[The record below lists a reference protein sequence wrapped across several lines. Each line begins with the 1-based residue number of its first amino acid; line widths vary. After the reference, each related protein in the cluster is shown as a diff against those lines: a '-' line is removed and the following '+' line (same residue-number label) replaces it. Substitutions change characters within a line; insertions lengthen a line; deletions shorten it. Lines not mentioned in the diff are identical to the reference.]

1 MSAPVPQLVNISHAL
16 QASTIQQI
24 RLDMVDFNKDC
35 KLSSVQLAR
44 IDKYIDSLQAAL
56 NQFTRDN
63 LHIERKDEGVTAA
76 DVQLYSGLKSM
87 YLDYLNQL
95 IKLKHDK
102 QHHSAPPIANDVSLD
117 FFVNQLPKFSIE
129 ERKNYIDNLILNKN
143 CHNQLSKMDGLVDAV
158 INLCVLDTSV
168 SENVRS
174 YMKLLDTLGFQKGP
188 NSANA
193 KAKLKKKLTS
203 SKAKVKDSEK
213 EKEKEKEMDKDR
225 DKDKDKSK
233 TRARTKLK
241 PSPLLNNDDN
251 TSYSSSLPSASGSST
266 KKLKSGLFN
275 KGEAKSSMDAAT
287 ASSSKKKL
295 SFSKYLNKD
304 ETDTT
309 KSGTKRSLDSDSKVN
324 PETPTT
330 STNIASSS
338 SSSSSLTTTI
348 VSPASSE
355 EPLKK
360 KIKQSVQDPNIRSIL
375 RNGKPKKA
383 RISNIKFLDD
393 PRLIKVYG
401 DDLPNH
407 GLQVSPIQLKKILK
421 PFKEGEP
428 KEVILFE
435 DMSIKLQPLDLKF
448 LKSTDNGE
456 YMDISETKGGPIH
469 CETRT
474 PLIYR
479 KNFNQFNSDL
489 NKRPPREP
497 IDFDLNGNANS
508 SPIIAKAFGKNS
520 LLLRKDRG
528 GLPYKHVPIVKRNKY
543 PPRPVR

>member
-35 KLSSVQLAR
+35 KLSSIQLAR

-56 NQFTRDN
+56 NQFTNDN
-63 LHIERKDEGVTAA
+63 LHIERKDKNVTAA

-102 QHHSAPPIANDVSLD
+102 QHHSTPPIANDVSLD
-117 FFVNQLPKFSIE
+117 FFINQLPKFSPE

-143 CHNQLSKMDGLVDAV
+143 SHNRLSKMDGLVDAV

-168 SENVRS
+168 AENVRS
-174 YMKLLDTLGFQKGP
+174 YMKLLDTLGFQKGS
-188 NSANA
+188 NSTGTKVN
-193 KAKLKKKLTS
+193 LKKKLTS
-203 SKAKVKDSEK
+203 SKAKMKDSEK
-213 EKEKEKEMDKDR
+213 EKEK
-225 DKDKDKSK
+225 DKSK
-233 TRARTKLK
+233 AKTKTKLK

-251 TSYSSSLPSASGSST
+251 NSLSLPSASTSSM

-275 KGEAKSSMDAAT
+275 KNEVKSSTESST
-287 ASSSKKKL
+287 ASSKKKL

-304 ETDTT
+304 DADTS
-309 KSGTKRSLDSDSKVN
+309 KLGTKRPLDVDFKVD
-324 PETPTT
+324 PEVSMTA
-330 STNIASSS
+330 SNIASSS
-338 SSSSSLTTTI
+338 TSASSTTTI
-348 VSPASSE
+348 ATPASSE

-360 KIKQSVQDPNIRSIL
+360 KTKKSVQDSNIQSIL
-375 RNGKPKKA
+375 RNGKPKKTH
-383 RISNIKFLDD
+383 ISNIKFLDD
-393 PRLIKVYG
+393 SQLIKVYG
-401 DDLPNH
+401 DDLPNE
-407 GLQVSPIQLKKILK
+407 GLKVSPTQLKKILK

-435 DMSIKLQPLDLKF
+435 DMSIKLKPLDLKF
-448 LKSTDNGE
+448 LKNTSSDD

-479 KNFNQFNSDL
+479 KNFHHFNPDL

-497 IDFDLNGNANS
+497 IEFDLNGNTNS
-508 SPIIAKAFGKNS
+508 NPTIAKAFGKNS

-543 PPRPVR
+543 PPRPVH

>member
-1 MSAPVPQLVNISHAL
+1 MSVPVPQLVNISHAL

-35 KLSSVQLAR
+35 KLSSLQLAR

-56 NQFTRDN
+56 NQFTKDN
-63 LHIERKDEGVTAA
+63 LHIEQKDEHVTAA

-102 QHHSAPPIANDVSLD
+102 QRHSTPPIANDVSLD
-117 FFVNQLPKFSIE
+117 FFANQLPKFSSE
-129 ERKNYIDNLILNKN
+129 ERKSYIDNLILNKN
-143 CHNQLSKMDGLVDAV
+143 SHNRLSKMDGLVDAV
-158 INLCVLDTSV
+158 INLCVLDTSA

-174 YMKLLDTLGFQKGP
+174 YMKLLDTLGFQKGS
-188 NSANA
+188 NNTSA

-203 SKAKVKDSEK
+203 SKVKIKDSEK
-213 EKEKEKEMDKDR
+213 EKDR
-225 DKDKDKSK
+225 SK
-233 TRARTKLK
+233 TRPKTKLR
-241 PSPLLNNDDN
+241 PSPLLNNDDS
-251 TSYSSSLPSASGSST
+251 TSLPLPSASASSA
-266 KKLKSGLFN
+266 KKLKSGIFDKN
-275 KGEAKSSMDAAT
+275 GVNPSTEAST
-287 ASSSKKKL
+287 SSSKKKL

-304 ETDTT
+304 DAETT
-309 KSGTKRSLDSDSKVN
+309 KPGTKRSLDLGFKVDE
-324 PETPTT
+324 ETATAA
-330 STNIASSS
+330 SNIASSS
-338 SSSSSLTTTI
+338 SSVSSSTTAVAVP
-348 VSPASSE
+348 VSPE

-360 KIKQSVQDPNIRSIL
+360 KTKKSVQEPNIQSVL
-375 RNGKPKKA
+375 RNGKPKKTH
-383 RISNIKFLDD
+383 ISNIKFLDD
-393 PRLIKVYG
+393 SQLIKVYG

-407 GLQVSPIQLKKILK
+407 GLQVSPAQLKKILK
-421 PFKEGEP
+421 PFREGEP

-435 DMSIKLQPLDLKF
+435 DMSISLKPLDLKF
-448 LKSTDNGE
+448 LKNTDTND

-479 KNFNQFNSDL
+479 NNFNHFNPDL
-489 NKRPPREP
+489 NRRPPREP
-497 IDFDLNGNANS
+497 IEFDLNGNANS
-508 SPIIAKAFGKNS
+508 NPIIAKAFGKNS

-543 PPRPVR
+543 PSRPVR

>member
-35 KLSSVQLAR
+35 KLSSIQLAR

-56 NQFTRDN
+56 NQFTKDN
-63 LHIERKDEGVTAA
+63 LHIERKEKNVTEA
-76 DVQLYSGLKSM
+76 DIQLYSGLKSM

-95 IKLKHDK
+95 IKLKHEK
-102 QHHSAPPIANDVSLD
+102 QHHSTPPIANDVSLD
-117 FFVNQLPKFSIE
+117 FFVNQLPKFSAE

-143 CHNQLSKMDGLVDAV
+143 SHNRLSKMDGLVDAV

-168 SENVRS
+168 AENVRS
-174 YMKLLDTLGFQKGP
+174 YMKLLDTLGFQKGS
-188 NSANA
+188 NSTGTKAN
-193 KAKLKKKLTS
+193 LKKKLAS
-203 SKAKVKDSEK
+203 SKAKIKDSEK
-213 EKEKEKEMDKDR
+213 EKEKEK
-225 DKDKDKSK
+225 DKSK
-233 TRARTKLK
+233 VKMKTKLK
-241 PSPLLNNDDN
+241 PSPLLNNDDKN
-251 TSYSSSLPSASGSST
+251 SSPSPTASTSSM

-275 KGEAKSSMDAAT
+275 KNEVKSSIESLPT
-287 ASSSKKKL
+287 SSKKKL

-304 ETDTT
+304 DADMA
-309 KSGTKRSLDSDSKVN
+309 KLGTKRSIDVDFKVN
-324 PETPTT
+324 PEA
-330 STNIASSS
+330 SRVASNIISSS
-338 SSSSSLTTTI
+338 TSGSSTTT
-348 VSPASSE
+348 VATPASSE

-360 KIKQSVQDPNIRSIL
+360 KTKISVQDSNVQSIL

-383 RISNIKFLDD
+383 RISSIKFLDD
-393 PRLIKVYG
+393 SQLIKVYG
-401 DDLPNH
+401 DDLPNQ
-407 GLQVSPIQLKKILK
+407 GLQVSPTQLKKILK

-428 KEVILFE
+428 KEIILFE
-435 DMSIKLQPLDLKF
+435 DMSIKLKPLDLMF
-448 LKSTDNGE
+448 LKNTNSDD

-479 KNFNQFNSDL
+479 KNFNHFNPDL

-497 IDFDLNGNANS
+497 IEFDLNGNTNS
-508 SPIIAKAFGKNS
+508 TPTIAKAFGKNS

-543 PPRPVR
+543 PPRPVH

>member
-44 IDKYIDSLQAAL
+44 IDKYIASLQAVL
-56 NQFTRDN
+56 NQFTKDN
-63 LHIERKDEGVTAA
+63 LHIERKDENVTAA

-87 YLDYLNQL
+87 YLDYLSEL

-102 QHHSAPPIANDVSLD
+102 QLHSTPSIANDISID
-117 FFVNQLPKFSIE
+117 FFVNQLPKFSPE
-129 ERKNYIDNLILNKN
+129 ERKKYVDNLILNKN
-143 CHNQLSKMDGLVDAV
+143 SHNRLSKMEGLVDAV
-158 INLCVLDTSV
+158 INLCVLDTSS

-174 YMKLLDTLGFQKGP
+174 YMKLLDTLGFQKGS
-188 NSANA
+188 NSTST
-193 KAKLKKKLTS
+193 KAKLKKKLTN
-203 SKAKVKDSEK
+203 SKAKVKES
-213 EKEKEKEMDKDR
+213 DR
-225 DKDKDKSK
+225 EREKDKLKVK
-233 TRARTKLK
+233 PKLR
-241 PSPLLNNDDN
+241 PSPLLNKDDN
-251 TSYSSSLPSASGSST
+251 ASPSTPSASASST

-275 KGEAKSSMDAAT
+275 KNEAKFSTEALAT
-287 ASSSKKKL
+287 SSKKKL

-304 ETDTT
+304 EINTT
-309 KSGTKRSLDSDSKVN
+309 RLGTKRSLDMDFKSNSEK
-324 PETPTT
+324 TAAL
-330 STNIASSS
+330 SNIAPSSS
-338 SSSSSLTTTI
+338 SVPSPNTTVATP
-348 VSPASSE
+348 VSSE

-360 KIKQSVQDPNIRSIL
+360 KTKKSVRDLNIQPIL

-383 RISNIKFLDD
+383 RIRSIKFQDD
-393 PRLIKVYG
+393 SQLIKVYG
-401 DDLPNH
+401 DDLPNQ
-407 GLQVSPIQLKKILK
+407 GLQVSPTQLKKILK

-435 DMSIKLQPLDLKF
+435 DMSIKLRPLDLKV
-448 LKSTDNGE
+448 LKSTDTND
-456 YMDISETKGGPIH
+456 YVDISETKGGPLH

-479 KNFNQFNSDL
+479 NNFNHFHSDL

-497 IDFDLNGNANS
+497 IEFDLNGNSNS
-508 SPIIAKAFGKNS
+508 NPIIAKAFGKNS

-528 GLPYKHVPIVKRNKY
+528 GLPYKHVPIIKRNKY

>member
-44 IDKYIDSLQAAL
+44 IDKYTDSLQAAL

-63 LHIERKDEGVTAA
+63 LHIERKDEDVTAA

-95 IKLKHDK
+95 IKLKQDK

-117 FFVNQLPKFSIE
+117 FFVNQLPKFPIE

-158 INLCVLDTSV
+158 INLCVLDNSV

-188 NSANA
+188 NSTNA

-213 EKEKEKEMDKDR
+213 EKEKEM
-225 DKDKDKSK
+225 DKDKDKDK
-233 TRARTKLK
+233 DKLKAKVRTKLK
-241 PSPLLNNDDN
+241 PSPLFNNDGN
-251 TSYSSSLPSASGSST
+251 TSYSSSLPSASGSSA

-275 KGEAKSSMDAAT
+275 KSEAKSSTDAVT

-304 ETDTT
+304 DTDTT
-309 KSGTKRSLDSDSKVN
+309 KSGTKRSLELDFKVN
-324 PETPTT
+324 PEVPTT
-330 STNIASSS
+330 STNIASSP
-338 SSSSSLTTTI
+338 SSSSSLTTTGGYP
-348 VSPASSE
+348 VSSE

-375 RNGKPKKA
+375 RNGKSKKT
-383 RISNIKFLDD
+383 RVSSIKFLDD

-407 GLQVSPIQLKKILK
+407 GLQVSPVQLKKILK

-435 DMSIKLQPLDLKF
+435 DMSIKLQPLELKF
-448 LKSTDNGE
+448 LKSTDNE
-456 YMDISETKGGPIH
+456 DYMDISETKGGPIH

-479 KNFNQFNSDL
+479 NNFNQFSSDL

-497 IDFDLNGNANS
+497 IDFDLNGNTNS
-508 SPIIAKAFGKNS
+508 NPIIAKAFGKNS